1 MKLDLNDVAIF
12 VKLGQYRSLTKTAHA
27 LEQPK
32 SRISRR
38 LVSLEKALGAQLV
51 HRTTRQFVLTEIG
64 EKYLEQCRQHI
75 QALENQS
82 LELPLSNTHI
92 AGSLRLTAPEDIGS
106 EVLPPLLDEFT
117 KKYPQL
123 EVSLVLTNQIVE
135 IVRDRFDLA
144 LRVGRQAAST
154 LRSRKLGTVSMICV
168 ASPTYLRMNMPTGIN
183 DLTSHRLLVFT
194 GDDHGRSVTLVNG
207 KLKHKIPKP
216 YSFVTNHSKTARDM
230 AIRSNGIAIVPEFLC
245 RPHLQ
250 RGELVEIVKPWR
262 SDPLPISLT
271 YAPQVEL
278 PARLRLLIDF
288 LTPRLTQYFSLADG
302 SS

>member
-12 VKLGQYRSLTKTAHA
+12 VKLGQYRSLTKTAQA

-32 SRISRR
+32 SRVSRR
-38 LVSLEKALGAQLV
+38 LVALEKSLGAQLV
-51 HRTTRQFVLTEIG
+51 HRTTRQFALTEIG

-82 LELPLSNTHI
+82 LELPQRNTHI
-92 AGSLRLTAPEDIGS
+92 AGSLRLTAPEDIGA
-106 EVLPPLLDEFT
+106 EVLPPLIDEFT
-117 KKYPQL
+117 KKYPQI
-123 EVSLVLTNQIVE
+123 EISLILTNQLVD

-154 LRSRKLGTVSMICV
+154 LRSRKLGAVSMICV
-168 ASPTYLRMNMPTGIN
+168 AGPAYLRMNMPTDIN
-183 DLTSHRLLVFT
+183 DLPRNRLLVFT
-194 GDDHGRSVTLVNG
+194 GDDQARTLTLVNG
-207 KLKHKIPKP
+207 KQRFKIPKP
-216 YSFVTNHSKTARDM
+216 YAFSTNHSKTARDM
-230 AIRSNGIAIVPEFLC
+230 AIRNNGVAIVPDFLC
-245 RPHLQ
+245 RPFLQ

-262 SDPLPISLT
+262 TENMPISLL

-288 LTPRLTQYFSLADG
+288 LTPRLTRFFNLDVS
-302 SS
+302 